1 MSKEIGP
8 PLDTTV
14 SLSWTAA
21 SDNVGVTAYRIY
33 RDGVLQITSTALL
46 FIDSGLQPSSSYLY
60 SVTALDASANESI
73 SSDILVTTLSAP
85 VAVPPTTSGGGGG
98 VSGMLLL
105 LLAAVFQRRSRR
117 YGPC

>member
-1 MSKEIGP
+1 M
-8 PLDTTV
+8 
-14 SLSWTAA
+14 
-21 SDNVGVTAYRIY
+21 
-33 RDGVLQITSTALL
+33 LQITSTALS

-98 VSGMLLL
+98 GGVSGMLLL
-105 LLAAVFQRRSRR
+105 LLAAVFQRRTRR
-117 YGPC
+117 YEPC